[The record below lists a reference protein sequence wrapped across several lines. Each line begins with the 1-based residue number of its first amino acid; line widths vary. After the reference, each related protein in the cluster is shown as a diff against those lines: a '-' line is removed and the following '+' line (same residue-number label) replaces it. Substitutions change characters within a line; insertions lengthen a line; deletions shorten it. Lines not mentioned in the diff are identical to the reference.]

1 MREEAVEAP
10 ARSTAEGVAQGS
22 PVAEVAP
29 DRAAAILRDL
39 FVTVDERDLLV
50 RVARSLSRVGDGPT
64 PLPKLVA
71 APTELAEHPVRWSAL
86 LAAGHPEA
94 QRRVLV
100 TLQDDAPTAARRS
113 ALKAWRMAAV
123 LAPPKSAP
131 PALLRALR

>member
-1 MREEAVEAP
+1 M
-10 ARSTAEGVAQGS
+10 ARKRAQQ
-22 PVAEVAP
+22 
-29 DRAAAILRDL
+29 
-39 FVTVDERDLLV
+39 
-50 RVARSLSRVGDGPT
+50 
-64 PLPKLVA
+64 
-71 APTELAEHPVRWSAL
+71 RWSAL

-100 TLQDDAPTAARRS
+100 TLQDDDAPTAARRS